1 MTAVLASASP
11 TFPVLPA
18 LIVVPLLGALLVIIV
33 PRRRPELLKLVAV
46 LATMATGALSLWLLF
61 AFDTGVDGFQFAS
74 RHVWLGDLGVSWLF
88 GVDGISLFLVV
99 LTGILFPIAIL
110 ATDPEHDGRAYYAWL
125 LVLEGGVM
133 GVFFDG
139 AGVPHRYLDGTP
151 FDSFVAPGLILGVVV
166 GGTHAVAAGC
176 VFRHRIVRG
185 GARPTARRDTRHP
198 RELIVLSVHPQSV
211 DAQQVHQDR
220 SSIVGAALPWSA
232 LQHRVQAPCAT
243 GRVFTLVQAHV
254 VVAP

>member
-1 MTAVLASASP
+1 MIAVLASASP

-125 LVLEGGVM
+125 LVREGGGM
-133 GVFFDG
+133 GVFASLDLVVFFLCFEAELVPMYFLIGRWGHDNRTYAATKFFLFTM
-139 AGVPHRYLDGTP
+139 AGSALMLVG
-151 FDSFVAPGLILGVVV
+151 ILSLAFL
-166 GGTHAVAAGC
+166 HADAT
-176 VFRHRIVRG
+176 G
-185 GARPTARRDTRHP
+185 GAVTFD
-198 RELIVLSVHPQSV
+198 
-211 DAQQVHQDR
+211 
-220 SSIVGAALPWSA
+220 
-232 LQHRVQAPCAT
+232 
-243 GRVFTLVQAHV
+243 LVAI
-254 VVAP
+254 A